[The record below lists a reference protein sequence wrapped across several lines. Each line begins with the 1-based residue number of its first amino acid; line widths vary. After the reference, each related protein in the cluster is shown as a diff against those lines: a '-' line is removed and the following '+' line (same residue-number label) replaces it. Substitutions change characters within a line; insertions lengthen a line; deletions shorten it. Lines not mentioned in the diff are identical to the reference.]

1 MTPTPRIG
9 ALLATLAML
18 TSFTACDKMKTPTA
32 NPSAPMP
39 ASAASR

>member
-9 ALLATLAML
+9 ALLATLALL
-18 TSFTACDKMKTPTA
+18 TSLAACDKMKTPTT
-32 NPSAPMP
+32 NTSAPMP